1 MMLQIKYAIAG
12 FLMGIAELIP
22 GISGSTIAVVLKIYK
37 NLMSIL
43 SELKWRNL
51 SLNFFKLSEIFQLKL
66 FLPLIGS
73 MLLSILL
80 FSKAI
85 DYLLSNHEQ
94 NFFMALGCL
103 MIILSIQ
110 VANFFKDVFRKPV
123 LFLFLIFGAAIGFF
137 LNSLGL
143 DVISPNLL
151 YLYASGL
158 LAFAFFLIPGISGSA
173 LLVVLG
179 IYGTVI
185 QSISQ
190 LNFEVLLPFGLG
202 CLTSLVLL
210 PKFIL
215 AVFLRYEEKLLL
227 FFAGLIF
234 SSGYFLIA

>member
-1 MMLQIKYAIAG
+1 M
-12 FLMGIAELIP
+12 
-22 GISGSTIAVVLKIYK
+22 T
-37 NLMSIL
+37 IL

-51 SLNFFKLSEIFQLKL
+51 SLNFFKLSEIFQFKL
-66 FLPLIGS
+66 LLPLIGS
-73 MLLSILL
+73 MLISILL
-80 FSKAI
+80 FATAI
-85 DYLLSNHEQ
+85 DYLLNNYEQ
-94 NFFMALGCL
+94 NFFTALGFL
-103 MIILSIQ
+103 MILLSIQ
-110 VANFFKDVFRKPV
+110 VANFFKDVFRKPI
-123 LFLFLIFGAAIGFF
+123 LFPFLMFGAAIGFF
-137 LNSLGL
+137 LNSLDL

-173 LLVVLG
+173 LLIVLG
-179 IYGTVI
+179 IYGIVI

-202 CLTSLVLL
+202 CITSLVLL

-234 SSGYFLIA
+234 SSGYFLIS